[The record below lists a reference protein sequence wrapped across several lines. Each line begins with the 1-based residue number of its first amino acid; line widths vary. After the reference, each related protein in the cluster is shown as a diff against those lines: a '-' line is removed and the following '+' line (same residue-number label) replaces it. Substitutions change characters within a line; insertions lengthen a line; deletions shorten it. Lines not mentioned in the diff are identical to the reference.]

1 MWEAALASA
10 TDAVLYYMVQYAER
24 PQTLDCTHCP
34 KRWVDSFTSAEVGKV
49 ECRWDISAQ
58 SVVFFRANSSG
69 LGDSGKL

>member
-24 PQTLDCTHCP
+24 PQTLDCTHCQ
-34 KRWVDSFTSAEVGKV
+34 KRWVDSFTSAVVGKV
-49 ECRWDISAQ
+49 EWGISAQ